1 MRALGR
7 LVFDT
12 RVALRGL
19 WRDRAFSL
27 TAIAMLAIALGLNT
41 TVFAI
46 MDAMLFRG
54 YPLVEDNARLLYL
67 QERGPSR
74 ACCISYLDFEDWR
87 AEARSFEGLAFVG
100 EQGISFRDG
109 AGRPL
114 DMRVTAVSANT
125 FSLLG
130 VRPALGRDFV
140 TADEL
145 PGAGAVVVLNHRFWV
160 RRFGGRPEVV
170 GQTVSLDGVAATV
183 IGVMP
188 ERFDFPMQI
197 ADDMWVPIRH
207 PPQQRQRHVTDRG
220 FLAVG
225 RLRDGVSRD
234 EARAEL
240 ETINRR
246 LEAAY
251 PASNRGVVPTLASH
265 SETNSGRDAAL
276 IWGSLWA
283 ASWLVWLIACA
294 NVTNLKLVRTIAR
307 WREFATRMALGAG
320 RGRLV
325 RQLALE
331 SLLLTGLA
339 AALAWWLTNW
349 TVGQW
354 VAMTASLYQ
363 VLDYTID
370 ARTFGY
376 LAAISVAAAIV
387 FSLAPI
393 AQIAQ
398 LGVTGAL
405 RGEARGTTQG
415 LRAKRLAGGL
425 VVAQVALAIVLI
437 ASAGVLV
444 RSFLAIVG
452 ADSGVRGPGTI
463 LVGSVRPPSDKYAT
477 ADARRAYVDRV
488 EARLDA
494 VPGLEAKTLSS
505 ALPVSFA
512 GLRPTEVEGRR
523 MVPDDD
529 EPVGFV
535 LAGTNYFEVVGRQA
549 IEGRLFTEDDRGGG
563 VPVALVNQSLADRYW
578 PGESPIGRR
587 IRSTTANAG
596 ADWRTIVGVVPNI
609 LQGDPLR
616 QRFNPLIY
624 VPFRQEP
631 TPVRTY
637 FLLRTAGPPAA
648 VAGAVRAAVQGV
660 DPDVTIERF
669 GTLEASFAF
678 DRDFM
683 DAEHSELGKHAKVSP
698 VFASIAL
705 LLAGIGLYAVLS
717 HSLRQRTKEI
727 GVRIAIGASARD
739 IRWLIVSEGMRPVA
753 LGLTAGILLSLGVN
767 RVLQSQLVGV
777 SPYDPV
783 TLAAAPTLLMVVAL
797 LACRFPARRALQ
809 IDPVVALRH
818 E

>member
-1 MRALGR
+1 MRVLGR
-7 LVFDT
+7 FAFDT
-12 RVALRGL
+12 RVAARGL

-27 TAIAMLAIALGLNT
+27 AAMAMLAIALGLNT

-54 YPLVEDNARLLYL
+54 YPLVKENERLVYL

-87 AEARSFEGLAFVG
+87 AEARSFEGLVFVG
-100 EQGISFRDG
+100 ERGISFRDG
-109 AGRPL
+109 DGRPS

-130 VRPALGRDFV
+130 VAPALGRDFIA
-140 TADEL
+140 ADEL
-145 PGAGAVVVLNHRFWV
+145 PGAGPVVMLNHRFWAS
-160 RRFGGRPEVV
+160 RFGSRPDVV
-170 GQTVSLDGVAATV
+170 GQTVSIDGVTATV

-188 ERFDFPMQI
+188 QRFDFPLQI
-197 ADDMWVPIRH
+197 ADDMWVPIRLE
-207 PPQQRQRHVTDRG
+207 PQQRQRHVTDRG
-220 FLAVG
+220 FLAAG
-225 RLRDGVSRD
+225 RLRAGVSRD

-251 PASNRGVVPTLASH
+251 PESNRGMVPTLASH
-265 SETNSGRDAAL
+265 PEINSGRDAAL

-294 NVTNLKLVRTIAR
+294 NVTNLTLVRTIAR
-307 WREFATRMALGAG
+307 GRELATRMALGAS

-331 SLLLTGLA
+331 NLLVTAIA
-339 AALAWWLTNW
+339 AVLAWWLTNW
-349 TVGQW
+349 TVGHW
-354 VAMTASLYQ
+354 VAVTASLYQ

-370 ARTFGY
+370 ARTFAY
-376 LAAISVAAAIV
+376 LAAISAAAAV
-387 FSLAPI
+387 VCAVAPI
-393 AQIAQ
+393 ARIAQ
-398 LGVTGAL
+398 LGVSGAL
-405 RGEARGTTQG
+405 KGEARGTTQG
-415 LRAKRLAGGL
+415 LQAKRLAGGL
-425 VVAQVALAIVLI
+425 VIAQVALAVVLI
-437 ASAGVLV
+437 AGAGVLV

-463 LVGSVRPPSDKYAT
+463 LVGSVRPPSDKYPT
-477 ADARRAYVDRV
+477 PEARRAYFDRV

-494 VPGLEAKTLSS
+494 IPGLAAKTLASV
-505 ALPVSFA
+505 LPVSVA
-512 GLRPTEVEGRR
+512 GLRPIEVEGRAIS
-523 MVPDDD
+523 PDED

-535 LAGTNYFEVVGRQA
+535 LAGASYFDVVGRQVVD
-549 IEGRLFTEDDRGGG
+549 GRAFTGDDRGGS
-563 VPVALVNQSLADRYW
+563 VPVAVINQSLADRYW
-578 PGESPIGRR
+578 PGERPVGRR
-587 IRSTTANAG
+587 IRAKVPNG
-596 ADWRTIVGVVPNI
+596 VADWRTIVGVVPNI

-624 VPFRQEP
+624 VPFQQEP
-631 TPVRTY
+631 APARTY
-637 FLLRTAGPPAA
+637 FLARTAGPPTA
-648 VAGAVRAAVQGV
+648 VAGAVRAAIAGI
-660 DPDVTIERF
+660 DGDVTLERF

-698 VFASIAL
+698 VFAAIAW

-717 HSLRQRTKEI
+717 HSMRQRTKEI
-727 GVRIAIGASARD
+727 GVRIAIGASSRD
-739 IRWLIVSEGMRPVA
+739 IRWLITSEGLRPVA
-753 LGLTAGILLSLGVN
+753 VGLTVGVLLSIGVN
-767 RVLQSQLVGV
+767 RLLQSQLVGV
-777 SPYDPV
+777 SPYDPL
-783 TLAAAPTLLMVVAL
+783 TLAAAPSLLVLVAV
-797 LACRFPARRALQ
+797 LACRVPARRAMQ
-809 IDPVVALRH
+809 VDPLVALRH